1 MTPAVRPPEPAHAS
15 WLAGVSPVL
24 IAAFGIGVLNLMDGT
39 IKEATSRYPAV
50 EVAFLRFVFG
60 TAISLVVVLA
70 NRTGWPSWE
79 ALRAN
84 GLRSVLV
91 AMTAT
96 LFFYALSV
104 LPLID
109 AIGVS
114 FSSPFFV
121 VLFGALLLGE
131 RLDTRIWLALGLGFA
146 GMLIIL
152 GGQLGQST
160 YTSTAWVGALA
171 VVGSTLTYALSMVL
185 LRARARKDPLLII
198 VLIHSLGPGLILALP
213 ALWVWTPVS
222 APDLLLFLAMGGLG
236 FVGHLALG
244 LAFSRAEAARL
255 APVEFTALVWGSL
268 IGFFAFGEVP
278 GWLTLLGTGLI
289 VVGTLLNSR
298 RR

>member
-1 MTPAVRPPEPAHAS
+1 MSEPASPPDQAHTR
-15 WLAGVSPVL
+15 WLLGVSPVL

-39 IKEATSRYPAV
+39 IKEATSRYPAI
-50 EVAFLRFVFG
+50 EVAFLRFVVG
-60 TAISLVVVLA
+60 AAISLAVVLA
-70 NRTGWPSWE
+70 TRTGWPTWD
-79 ALRAN
+79 AIRAN
-84 GLRSVLV
+84 GLRSMLV

-114 FSSPFFV
+114 FTSPFFV
-121 VLFGALLLGE
+121 VLFGALMLGE
-131 RLDTRIWLALGLGFA
+131 RLDARIWLALGLGLA

-160 YTSTAWVGALA
+160 YTDAAWIGALA
-171 VVGSTLTYALSMVL
+171 AVGSTLSYALSMVL

-198 VLIHSLGPGLILALP
+198 VLMHSLGPGLILAAP
-213 ALWVWTPVS
+213 ALWVWVPVS
-222 APDLLLFLAMGGLG
+222 GPDLLLFFTMGGLG

-278 GWLTLLGTGLI
+278 GLFTLAGTALIVLGTI
-289 VVGTLLNSR
+289 LNSR

>member
-1 MTPAVRPPEPAHAS
+1 MPQSTRLPDPAHAR
-15 WLAGVSPVL
+15 WLTGVSPVL

-39 IKEATSRYPAV
+39 IKEAASRYPAV

-60 TAISLVVVLA
+60 AAISLAVVVA
-70 NRTGWPSWE
+70 TRTGWPSRE
-79 ALRAN
+79 AIRAN

-91 AMTAT
+91 AVTAS

-114 FSSPFFV
+114 FTSPFFV

-131 RLDTRIWLALGLGFA
+131 RLDGRVWLALGLGVA
-146 GMLIIL
+146 GMLVIL

-160 YTSTAWVGALA
+160 YSDAAWIGALA
-171 VVGSTLTYALSMVL
+171 VVGSTMTYALSMVL

-198 VLIHSLGPGLILALP
+198 VLMQNLGPGLILALP
-213 ALWVWTPVS
+213 AIWVWVPVS
-222 APDLLLFLAMGGLG
+222 GPDMLLFAAMGGLG

-244 LAFSRAEAARL
+244 LAFARAEASRL
-255 APVEFTALVWGSL
+255 APVEFTALVWGSM

-278 GWLTLLGTGLI
+278 GWLTLAGTALI
-289 VVGTLLNSR
+289 VMGTLLNSR
-298 RR
+298 HR

>member
-1 MTPAVRPPEPAHAS
+1 MTESTRPPDPAPAG
-15 WLAGVSPVL
+15 WLTGVSPVL
-24 IAAFGIGVLNLMDGT
+24 IAAFGIGVLSLMDGT
-39 IKEATSRYPAV
+39 IKEATKTYPAV
-50 EVAFLRFVFG
+50 EVAFLRFLFG
-60 TAISLVVVLA
+60 AAISLAVVIA
-70 NRTGWPSWE
+70 TRTGWPSWE
-79 ALRAN
+79 AVRAN

-91 AMTAT
+91 AVTAS

-114 FSSPFFV
+114 FTAPFFV

-131 RLDTRIWLALGLGFA
+131 RLDGRIWLALGLGVA
-146 GMLIIL
+146 GMLVIL
-152 GGQLGQST
+152 GGQLGQAT
-160 YTSTAWVGALA
+160 YTDAAWIGALA

-198 VLIHSLGPGLILALP
+198 VLMHSLGPGLILALP
-213 ALWVWTPVS
+213 ASWVWVPVS
-222 APDLLLFLAMGGLG
+222 GRDVLLFVAMGGLG

-255 APVEFTALVWGSL
+255 APVEFTALAWGSL

-278 GWLTLLGTGLI
+278 GLLTLAGTALI
-289 VVGTLLNSR
+289 VLGTLLNSR